1 MNRVIAMSVLCMSLV
16 GCHHQPSEKQKTKT
30 IVAKLQSNERH
41 YYFSGYIKPLSI
53 TPVLSPVE
61 GSIEKL
67 NFTYGQLV
75 SKGQVLM
82 TIDSPKLRDA
92 LRDAIASYLSK
103 KSSFLSEKETFNGT
117 TALHKAG
124 VIDQQD
130 YQTAYTQY
138 QNSVLSLYQEQYHLK
153 KTLRVANIP
162 ESAIRSLTIADI
174 DKLKQLLNQH
184 YSHVTITA
192 PTTGVA
198 LFPLSSS
205 DDHSE
210 SGSNSHTQVTA
221 GSIVHIGQLL
231 VSVGDLS
238 GLSVRVLVGESSVNA
253 LHVGMPVTVTGD
265 AFQAIQLK
273 GKVTYVAS
281 QAQPSTTNSNGES
294 RFVVRV
300 TVDNVPAKILK
311 SVHVGMTAKVDIHA
325 KSSPQIMVPI
335 QAVDQQDGQAYLTI
349 LKDGK
354 AKTIPVST
362 GETTLNAV
370 AITKGLS
377 PGDQV
382 VVRD

>member
-1 MNRVIAMSVLCMSLV
+1 MNRMIAICFLSMSLM
-16 GCHHQPSEKQKTKT
+16 GCHQHAAKKQKIKT

-41 YYFSGYIKPLSI
+41 YYFSGYISPIST

-67 NFTYGQLV
+67 NFTYGQPV

-82 TIDSPKLRDA
+82 TIDSPKLRGA

-130 YQTAYTQY
+130 YQTAYNQY
-138 QNSVLSLYQEQYHLK
+138 QNSVLSFYQEQYHLK
-153 KTLRVANIP
+153 KTLQVANIP
-162 ESAIRSLTIADI
+162 ESAIQSLTIADI
-174 DKLKQLLNQH
+174 DKLKQLLDQH

-192 PTTGVA
+192 PTAGVA
-198 LFPLSSS
+198 LFPLSSANDHTESRSS
-205 DDHSE
+205 DR
-210 SGSNSHTQVTA
+210 TQVTA
-221 GSIVHIGQLL
+221 GSIVHVGQLL

-238 GLSVRVLVGESSVNA
+238 GLSVQVLVGESSVNA

-265 AFQAIQLK
+265 AFQGIQLK
-273 GKVTYVAS
+273 GEVAYVAS
-281 QAQPSTTNSNGES
+281 QAQPGAASSNGQS
-294 RFVVRV
+294 RFAVRV
-300 TVDNVPAKILK
+300 MLANVPVHILR

-335 QAVDQQDGQAYLTI
+335 QAVDQHNGQAYLTV

-354 AKTIPVST
+354 AKTISVST
-362 GETTLNAV
+362 GETTLDSV
-370 AITKGLS
+370 AITKGLA